1 MKSTFSVVAAAVVVG
16 ILAGVAVGY
25 WEARPWAAGGD
36 LTPKRDSAPRAAID
50 DRDALPVDAA
60 AAKAVAPETIYK
72 FGNMESGATER
83 HTFPLRNEG
92 EAPLTVTYVSH
103 TCKCTEVKFDDKPV
117 EPGAVAT
124 VPPGGEL
131 GIMLEWAAKVDPGP
145 FRHGAAFT
153 TTDGKLNRLE
163 LTVEGEIVTSTT
175 LEPSRLDFGFV
186 HVDKPGK
193 AEMVVMAFLEPKVE
207 ILSHEVL
214 DEKLAEKVTVTFEP
228 LAPGQLPNPQ
238 AKAGVKVIAAY
249 DPRGTLGPFG
259 GSLRLTTNITKN
271 RQFEVPIVGSVK
283 GDISIFAPAGWNEAA
298 GILRLPAI
306 TSAVGGKSQV
316 FVTIR
321 GEHAAATTLTLQ
333 RIDPEVVKATLG
345 EPQKLREGLVRVP
358 LSIEVPPGTRPMARM
373 GEDQGGEGEIVLATT
388 HPSAPSIR
396 LRVYFTVQ
404 P

>member
-1 MKSTFSVVAAAVVVG
+1 MKTTFSVVVAAAVVG

-25 WEARPWAAGGD
+25 WEARPWAIGD
-36 LTPKRDSAPRAAID
+36 FQAATGDSAPRAAKD
-50 DRDALPVDAA
+50 DRAPGADPTK
-60 AAKAVAPETIYK
+60 AKAVAAETNYN

-92 EAPLTVTYVSH
+92 KGPLTVNYVSH
-103 TCKCTEVKFDDKPV
+103 TCKCTKVMFGDKPV
-117 EPGAVAT
+117 EPGAVVT
-124 VPPGGEL
+124 VPPGDEL
-131 GIMLEWAAKVDPGP
+131 GIMLEWAAKVPPGP

-153 TTDGKLNRLE
+153 TTDDELKRVE

-175 LEPSRLDFGFV
+175 LEPSQLDFGFM

-214 DEKLAEKVTVTFEP
+214 DEKLAEKVTVSFEP
-228 LAPGQLPNPQ
+228 LAPGQFPNPQ
-238 AKAGVKVIAAY
+238 AKAGIKVIATY
-249 DPRGTLGPFG
+249 DPKGTLGPFG
-259 GSLRLTTNITKN
+259 GSLRLTTNIKKAP
-271 RQFEVPIVGSVK
+271 QLEVPIIGSVK
-283 GDISIFAPAGWNEAA
+283 GDVSIFAPAGWNEAT
-298 GILRLPAI
+298 GILRMPTI
-306 TSAVGGKSQV
+306 TSATGGKSQV

-321 GEHAAATTLTLQ
+321 GEHAATTTLSLD
-333 RIDPEVVKATLG
+333 RVEPEVLKATLG
-345 EPQKLREGLVRVP
+345 EAQKLRDRLVRVP
-358 LSIEVPPGTRPMARM
+358 LTIEVPPGTRPMARM

-388 HPSAPSIR
+388 HPGTSSIR